1 MIESVYNL
9 QKLFEM
15 KHEELIKS
23 AELYRVLRKK
33 KSLRQDMHQSP
44 VLRRYSSNEAVCSS
58 CS

>member
-33 KSLRQDMHQSP
+33 KSLRQGMHQSP
-44 VLRRYSSNEAVCSS
+44 VLRRYSTNEAVCRS

>member
-9 QKLFEM
+9 QKLFDM
-15 KHEELIKS
+15 KHEELIRN

-33 KSLRQDMHQSP
+33 TSLPKDISQAP
-44 VLRRYSSNEAVCSS
+44 VLRRYSKSEAVCRS

>member
-9 QKLFEM
+9 QKLFDM
-15 KHEELIKS
+15 KHKEVIRN

-33 KSLRQDMHQSP
+33 TSLPKDISQAP
-44 VLRRYSSNEAVCSS
+44 VLHRYSKSEAVCRS

>member
-9 QKLFEM
+9 QKLFDM
-15 KHEELIKS
+15 KHKELIRS

-33 KSLRQDMHQSP
+33 TSLPKDISQAP
-44 VLRRYSSNEAVCSS
+44 VLHRYSKSKAVCRS

>member
-9 QKLFEM
+9 HKLFDM
-15 KHEELIKS
+15 KHEELIRS

-33 KSLRQDMHQSP
+33 RSLPEDIHQSP
-44 VLRRYSSNEAVCSS
+44 VLRSYSKSEAVCRS

>member
-9 QKLFEM
+9 QQLFDM
-15 KHEELIKS
+15 KHKELIRS

-33 KSLRQDMHQSP
+33 TSLPKDIHQAP
-44 VLRRYSSNEAVCSS
+44 VLYRYSKSKAVCRS

>member
-9 QKLFEM
+9 QQLFDM
-15 KHEELIKS
+15 RHEELIRS

-33 KSLRQDMHQSP
+33 RSLPRDIYQAP
-44 VLRRYSSNEAVCSS
+44 VLRRYSKSEAVCRS